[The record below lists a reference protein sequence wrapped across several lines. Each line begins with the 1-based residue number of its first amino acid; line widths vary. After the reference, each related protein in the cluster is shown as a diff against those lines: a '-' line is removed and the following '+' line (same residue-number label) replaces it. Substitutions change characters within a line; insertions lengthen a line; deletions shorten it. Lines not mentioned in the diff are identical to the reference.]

1 MPRKPH
7 KNVHKKAS
15 EAWMIEYLLYGYY
28 TLPGGQRSVRKGLG
42 LLYGEPLPPPWE
54 DVRDELLPQ
63 WIREHPGTR
72 PFAWW
77 RDEAPEPRREG
88 ETELGYLRR
97 HGLLT
102 PAENR
107 ALGAEK

>member
-1 MPRKPH
+1 MPTNRTRRRRPST
-7 KNVHKKAS
+7 AQP
-15 EAWMIEYLLYGYY
+15 WMTEYLLYGYY

-42 LLYGEPLPPPWE
+42 LLFGEPMPPPWE
-54 DVRDELLPQ
+54 DVRADLLPD
-63 WIREHPGTR
+63 WIRQHPGTR

-88 ETELGYLRR
+88 ESEVEYLRR

-102 PAENR
+102 PAETR
-107 ALGAEK
+107 TLKEK